1 MSAWRAKWTG
11 ILEHQWE
18 SFCFFLRSPTRSE
31 NWTWS
36 WIWKGKSSGAR
47 GRLQTRH
54 LLRQSILAAQ
64 LSCSYP
70 TKDRLQS
77 RRNQRSGMETQGRKP
92 KEEEPIMSGAKTTV
106 CYKIIFLTCGIIG
119 MKLFYFWC
127 IKYLTLKINYNKN
140 KQQGQIIDKMPP
152 KN

>member
-18 SFCFFLRSPTRSE
+18 SFCFFEVTHQ
-31 NWTWS
+31 
-36 WIWKGKSSGAR
+36 IWKLDMILNMKGKIERSR

-106 CYKIIFLTCGIIG
+106 CYTNYIQTWHSAFITALTFVNTGCKCYQIV
-119 MKLFYFWC
+119 FSR
-127 IKYLTLKINYNKN
+127 YNKVN
-140 KQQGQIIDKMPP
+140 LKNAIID
-152 KN
+152 

>member
-18 SFCFFLRSPTRSE
+18 SFCFFEVTHQ
-31 NWTWS
+31 
-36 WIWKGKSSGAR
+36 IWKLDMILNMKGKIERCR